1 MNTTQLDEIYSFW
14 FGDDATGRIEPRR
27 IEFWMHQKDETD
39 RIIRERF
46 ADCLPEAAATEWDVA
61 RLTRQQAMAL
71 VVLFDQFPRNI
82 FRTSGEAFAY
92 DHLARD
98 LVGQLIADGTG
109 RFTPMERFI
118 LGLPFVH
125 HENMDG
131 QDRGVMLAALEAVGA
146 NDNDRDGQRFN
157 LDQAIRHREVIQR
170 FGRFPHRNVVL
181 GRQSTPE
188 EIAFLETALRG
199 RGF

>member
-1 MNTTQLDEIYSFW
+1 MNTTHLDEIYGFW
-14 FGDDATGRIEPRR
+14 FGDDATGKIEPRR
-27 IEFWMHQKDETD
+27 IEFWMRQNDQTD

-46 ADCLPEAAATEWDVA
+46 AGYLPGAAAQGWDVTQ
-61 RLTRQQAMAL
+61 LTRQQAMAL

-98 LVGQLIADGTG
+98 LVTKLIADGTE
-109 RFTPMERFI
+109 RFTPLERFI

-146 NDNDRDGQRFN
+146 NDDDRDGQRFN

-170 FGRFPHRNVVL
+170 FGRFPHRNVML
-181 GRQSTPE
+181 GRQSTSE
-188 EIAFLETALRG
+188 EIQFLETALRG